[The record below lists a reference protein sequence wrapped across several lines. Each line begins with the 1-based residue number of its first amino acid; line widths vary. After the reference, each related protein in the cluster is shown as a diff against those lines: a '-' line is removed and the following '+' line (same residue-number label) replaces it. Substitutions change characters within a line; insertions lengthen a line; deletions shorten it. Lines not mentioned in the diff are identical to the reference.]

1 MDKTARIMVVD
12 DNKDFIYTMQYWL
25 KSKGYTVITALSG
38 QEAIESFK
46 KSPVDLIFLDLH
58 MPVLDGVQTLQGI
71 RELSR
76 DVPVIIITAHTSDDR
91 MPEINKYGV
100 SGFFSKDKEFSES
113 TVLIE
118 TVLRRIKK

>member
-1 MDKTARIMVVD
+1 MDKAARIMVVD

-46 KSPVDLIFLDLH
+46 KDPVDLIFLDLH

-113 TVLIE
+113 AVLIE